1 MFQLKICLLRNSLP
15 VSLTP
20 AKSTKSLERKKAGT
34 GMKYSGSQSTSSI
47 PRHRWVESVSRPVI
61 GQLSPILHPRWL
73 TLTLLSSLSTDG
85 LLKKIPRRS
94 RQYVNFLTTVN
105 LVTVFEVNIKIIS
118 VQSQAFSVLLM
129 MSDLPETTGHYFRK
143 KIQNKWQMNLL
154 FFTKD
159 KIESWSYYGLDLILW
174 CRRRQSLIHGV
185 DERERD
191 EYKKVTVPHIESRK
205 NANNA
210 KNDTPKKQFTKK
222 NDQNKPIKASPDTA
236 KSSTNPSSNVSS
248 VSRLKK
254 QPLKAEMW
262 TEF

>member
-47 PRHRWVESVSRPVI
+47 PRHRWVESVSRPAI

-129 MSDLPETTGHYFRK
+129 MSDLPETTGYYFRK
-143 KIQNKWQMNLL
+143 KFQTN
-154 FFTKD
+154 D
-159 KIESWSYYGLDLILW
+159 K
-174 CRRRQSLIHGV
+174 
-185 DERERD
+185 
-191 EYKKVTVPHIESRK
+191 
-205 NANNA
+205 
-210 KNDTPKKQFTKK
+210 
-222 NDQNKPIKASPDTA
+222 
-236 KSSTNPSSNVSS
+236 
-248 VSRLKK
+248 
-254 QPLKAEMW
+254 
-262 TEF
+262 